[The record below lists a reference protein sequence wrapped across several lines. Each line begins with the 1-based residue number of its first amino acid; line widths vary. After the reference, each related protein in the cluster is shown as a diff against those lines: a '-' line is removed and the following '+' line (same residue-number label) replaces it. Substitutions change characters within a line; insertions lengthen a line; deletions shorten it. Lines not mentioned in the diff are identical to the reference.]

1 MSMTCKPQSTQ
12 MSALETG
19 LGFVRSNYHYGW
31 DLSVD
36 NKPEQGLFTSII
48 ESLRKL
54 YTASSGS
61 FHNRLKRSV
70 PIGTGTRWI
79 QEPQHRWNMRVWP
92 LDQDILIQWFFHY
105 MGYGTARGGH
115 LPCKQEKQMGSIPI
129 CSIDMAGSTSG
140 PGHRPFKPVTGVQI
154 SYRSLRRNPYNN
166 KIKYGTYGTR
176 HSEVPNAGIA

>member
-36 NKPEQGLFTSII
+36 NKPEQGLFTAII

-61 FHNRLKRSV
+61 FHNRFKRSV

-79 QEPQHRWNMRVWP
+79 REPQHRWNMRVWP
-92 LDQDILIQWFFHY
+92 LDQDILIQWFFSL
-105 MGYGTARGGH
+105 YGVVAQLGER
-115 LPCKQEKQMGSIPI
+115 LPCKQEVASSILV
-129 CSIDMAGSTSG
+129 SSTDMAGSTSG

-176 HSEVPNAGIA
+176 HSEVPNAGVA